1 MHGPLN
7 VIRGFQTFMD
17 KLQPHRQ
24 GVADGLVEP
33 KLMTRCPVLQ

>member
-7 VIRGFQTFMD
+7 VKRFQTFYGL

-24 GVADGLVEP
+24 GVTGGFVEP
-33 KLMTRCPVLQ
+33 KLMVCPALQ